1 MKRLVVI
8 INITFC
14 LLIMGCQK
22 KSVETIDYTQE
33 PTIDTATIINNRDII
48 WGMDFFPSGAII
60 FGEKQGKLYHY
71 ENGLIREITGLP
83 AINSDGQGGLLD
95 IRVHPNYSQNGWIYC
110 TYAATI
116 SGGRSWNL
124 ARFSV
129 DNFQV
134 KNFTILLR
142 TATPNTWGGH
152 YGSRI
157 DFDKNGYL
165 FVSVGEGGTGSYGGA
180 GSSNLNAQNV
190 NTNWGKIH
198 RLFAN
203 GDIPSNN
210 PVLGSTG
217 VATSVYSYGH
227 RNPQGLIVN
236 PFTQE
241 VWETEHGPK
250 GGDEIN
256 VIKAGANYGWPLV
269 SFGLNYDG
277 TQVSSSPTRSDIEA
291 PIHTWTP
298 SIAPSGMAFI
308 TNDQFKKWKGNL
320 LVGSLAFRYLS
331 KLELEGNRIVG
342 ETKLFE
348 NIGRVRNVKQGPDGS
363 IYISIEGPGR
373 ILKISTK

>member
-1 MKRLVVI
+1 
-8 INITFC
+8 
-14 LLIMGCQK
+14 MGCQK